1 MRGRPHDCWRRCWAM
16 SDRTPTARWIKR
28 HFGYPLE
35 AVAAAVVYG
44 AFALLPAGAASAAGG
59 WLGRTIGPLLP
70 AHRRATRSLAR
81 AMPEL
86 SPADARRVI
95 RGMWDNLGRVMG
107 EYPHIDS
114 ITRDPGRGRVD
125 VTGMEHL
132 ATLRD
137 KPDAAIL
144 FSGHLANWE
153 VIGHSLKKL
162 GLPYA
167 QVYRAPNNPFIE
179 RMMHRVRRMDADDV
193 VPKGAAGARKAIE
206 VLRAGRQLGVL
217 VDQKMNDGIAV
228 PFFGQTAMTAPAM
241 AQLGIRFGCPV
252 VPVRLERLAGC
263 RFRLSFHA
271 PLALTDSGDRQADVL
286 AAMTRV
292 NVLLEGWIRDRPD
305 QWLWVHRR
313 WPED

>member
-1 MRGRPHDCWRRCWAM
+1 MSERG
-16 SDRTPTARWIKR
+16 PTARR
-28 HFGYPLE
+28 LRRYFVYPLE
-35 AVAAAVVYG
+35 AVAAIVAYG
-44 AFALLPAGAASAAGG
+44 AFKLMPPAAASAAGG
-59 WLGRTIGPLLP
+59 WLGRIIGPLLP
-70 AHRRATRSLAR
+70 AHRRATASLAR

-86 SPADARRVI
+86 APADAGRVI
-95 RGMWDNLGRVMG
+95 RGMWDNLGRTMG
-107 EYPHIDS
+107 EFPHIDG
-114 ITRDPGRGRVD
+114 ITRDPGVGRVEIA
-125 VTGMEHL
+125 GMEHVE
-132 ATLRD
+132 ALRD

-179 RMMHRVRRMDADDV
+179 RMMYRVRRMEAADV

-228 PFFGQTAMTAPAM
+228 PFFGRPAMTAPAM
-241 AQLGIRFGCPV
+241 AQLSLRFGCPV
-252 VPVRLERLAGC
+252 VPVRLERLGGC
-263 RFRLSFHA
+263 RFRLSFLA
-271 PLALTDSGDRQADVL
+271 PLEPIDSGDREADVL

-292 NVLLEGWIRDRPD
+292 NVLLESWIRNRPE

>member
-1 MRGRPHDCWRRCWAM
+1 MAKRGPLARKLRRY
-16 SDRTPTARWIKR
+16 
-28 HFGYPLE
+28 FGYPLE
-35 AVAAAVVYG
+35 ALAAAVAYG
-44 AFALLPAGAASAAGG
+44 GFALLPAAAASAAGG
-59 WLGRTIGPLLP
+59 WLGRIIGPLLP

-86 SPADARRVI
+86 SPADVGRAI

-107 EYPHIDS
+107 EYPHIDR
-114 ITRDPGRGRVD
+114 ITRDPGRGRVE
-125 VTGMEHL
+125 VAGMEHL
-132 ATLRD
+132 ARLRD
-137 KPDAAIL
+137 KPAAAIL

-153 VIGHSLKKL
+153 VIGHSLQKL

-179 RMMHRVRRMDADDV
+179 RMMRRVRRMEADDV
-193 VPKGAAGARKAIE
+193 VPKGAAGARKAIR
-206 VLRAGRQLGVL
+206 VLRAGRQLGML

-228 PFFGQTAMTAPAM
+228 PFFGSAAMTAPAM

-252 VPVRLERLAGC
+252 VPVRLERLGGC
-263 RFRLSFHA
+263 RFRLSFFA
-271 PLALTDSGDRQADVL
+271 ALELTDSGDREADVL

-292 NVLLEGWIRDRPD
+292 NRLLESWIRDRPD
-305 QWLWVHRR
+305 QWLWLHRR